1 MKFGLVMTIAN
12 VVTFFKVSDA
22 LFFGFNIQDPA
33 GNTIAGANANQT
45 GALFGIGFLLASLGL
60 LKKNNN
66 RGRRDAPEITNSVAN
81 QEVALIDNVL
91 RHMGAIECY
100 QKMVCDIGTGAPYST
115 AADMIEL
122 MHIPPVLSPQA
133 EDKMRSL
140 QQAFTVGRH
149 VKNVNVCQQV
159 YHACTLSG
167 SQIDKMVSEGMA

>member
-66 RGRRDAPEITNSVAN
+66 RGRRDAPEIV
-81 QEVALIDNVL
+81 
-91 RHMGAIECY
+91 
-100 QKMVCDIGTGAPYST
+100 
-115 AADMIEL
+115 
-122 MHIPPVLSPQA
+122 
-133 EDKMRSL
+133 SL
-140 QQAFTVGRH
+140 LKSIIVIYIRILEQLFFKTKLKR
-149 VKNVNVCQQV
+149 K
-159 YHACTLSG
+159 TF
-167 SQIDKMVSEGMA
+167 

>member
-66 RGRRDAPEITNSVAN
+66 RQSKNSESLLDPLRNASISGTFHHTRAEWGRP
-81 QEVALIDNVL
+81 
-91 RHMGAIECY
+91 
-100 QKMVCDIGTGAPYST
+100 
-115 AADMIEL
+115 
-122 MHIPPVLSPQA
+122 
-133 EDKMRSL
+133 
-140 QQAFTVGRH
+140 
-149 VKNVNVCQQV
+149 
-159 YHACTLSG
+159 TLS
-167 SQIDKMVSEGMA
+167 SFFLQMIDHQSLFTEMLSVFKN

>member
-1 MKFGLVMTIAN
+1 
-12 VVTFFKVSDA
+12 
-22 LFFGFNIQDPA
+22 
-33 GNTIAGANANQT
+33 
-45 GALFGIGFLLASLGL
+45 
-60 LKKNNN
+60 
-66 RGRRDAPEITNSVAN
+66 
-81 QEVALIDNVL
+81 
-91 RHMGAIECY
+91 MGAIECY
-100 QKMVCDIGTGAPYST
+100 QKMVSVWYYCKRLLNLKLISLQVCDIGTGAPYST

-133 EDKMRSL
+133 ENKMRSL